1 MVFLW
6 MEPSGLLRQP
16 PKQLLRL
23 LRNQLAMQISLG
35 ILSFVLAG
43 SLRAHG
49 QGVQVN
55 PTNQTPPGSQSS
67 STSIKP
73 YHSITTRQRLSWF
86 LDSTVGLQTL
96 TVGLVNPGIGTAR
109 DEPPE
114 YGSHWAGYGKRYG
127 IGLSGVAT
135 GNAMEASIGALWGE
149 DPRYFRTYRQPFAG
163 RVRNVVVMTFLAHN
177 REGALMPAY
186 ARYTATAGSNFLSNT
201 WRADSEANTGDAL
214 LRTLY
219 GFGGLMAKDA
229 FIEFWPDV
237 KRLTFHRNK

>member
-43 SLRAHG
+43 SLLAHG

-55 PTNQTPPGSQSS
+55 PTKQTPPGSQSS